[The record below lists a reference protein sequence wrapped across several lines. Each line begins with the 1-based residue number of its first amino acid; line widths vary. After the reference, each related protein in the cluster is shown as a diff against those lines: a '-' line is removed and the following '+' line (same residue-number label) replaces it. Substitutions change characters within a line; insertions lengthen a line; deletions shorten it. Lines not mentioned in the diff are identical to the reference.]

1 METVHVIYHQE
12 DDGWWAESPEVA
24 GWSAAGDSY
33 EEVAQLAEEGIPFAL
48 GREVALEHE
57 APASAAIAV
66 ANKGS
71 LRWSRKTS
79 RMAKPNTRTVTPRGG
94 DWTVDKPG
102 ASRAS
107 SRHDTQAVAIDA
119 ARGYLQNEGGGE
131 LKIKGTDGKVRAQ
144 DTIPNGNDP
153 RRSRG

>member
-1 METVHVIYHQE
+1 METVHVIYHHE
-12 DDGWWAESPEVA
+12 DDGWWAESPQVA
-24 GWSAAGDSY
+24 GWSAAGETY
-33 EEVAQLAEEGIPFAL
+33 AEVVRLAEEGIPFAL
-48 GREVALEHE
+48 GHEVRLEHQE
-57 APASAAIAV
+57 STGAVAV
-66 ANKGS
+66 ANRGS
-71 LRWSRKTS
+71 VRSKRKTV
-79 RMAKPNTRTVTPRGG
+79 RMAKPNSRTVTPSGG

-107 SRHDTQAVAIDA
+107 SRHDTQAEAIDA

>member
-1 METVHVIYHQE
+1 
-12 DDGWWAESPEVA
+12 
-24 GWSAAGDSY
+24 
-33 EEVAQLAEEGIPFAL
+33 
-48 GREVALEHE
+48 
-57 APASAAIAV
+57 
-66 ANKGS
+66 
-71 LRWSRKTS
+71 
-79 RMAKPNTRTVTPRGG
+79 MAKPNNRTVTPRGG

-107 SRHDTQAVAIDA
+107 SRHDTQAEAIDA